1 MMAARD
7 RAPCLAKQCRKI
19 RKWEE
24 EPCPP
29 RKPILNAVVVVVVI
43 VVVVYFGKKCC

>member
-24 EPCPP
+24 EPRPP
-29 RKPILNAVVVVVVI
+29 RGTIFNAVVVVVI